1 VKNRASKRPV
11 SPKGERF
18 EDFLKDQGIRDRV
31 YGTAMKHV
39 VAWQLEQTRKR
50 KHVSKAKMATLM
62 GTSRTQVD
70 RVLDPQNVA
79 VSLGMLDKAAQ
90 ALGKKLQIELIDA
103 KDSEA
108 A

>member
-1 VKNRASKRPV
+1 VVKSKTKKRSL
-11 SPKGERF
+11 SPRGERF
-18 EDFLKDQGIRDRV
+18 EDFLKGHGIRDRV
-31 YGTAMKHV
+31 YAAAMKHV
-39 VAWQLEQTRKR
+39 VAWQLEQARKR
-50 KHVSKAKMATLM
+50 KHVSKSKMASLM

-103 KDSEA
+103 KDGA
-108 A
+108 